1 MPAHPRLGSGQAPP
15 LRGGVRAQGC
25 HVLSGVLLVD
35 PHRPRWRAARVDRR
49 ASGHDRTQPRA
60 AGREANAGGARA
72 RHPGDH
78 DGGAGGLHRPRHQ
91 SATGGHGHQRQRMPA
106 LAGRPT
112 ARPGRG
118 AAGGRGHRE
127 GRHQGWRD
135 HQRDPRSPPES
146 SREEG
151 PDRSERRDRGGR
163 RPDARGGAAEPRQP
177 RDAACDR
184 PARGGRRRRPAAA
197 GDPQPDPERR
207 RSRRRGRG
215 RPARAGGEHGDGRR
229 QRAGQRPR
237 YRDRLRRGGLQP
249 AVRRLL
255 HHQAGRH
262 GDGAGDQPLDHRVA
276 SRADLGNP
284 DRAAGRDLPI
294 HAARRARM
302 TRTARPPGGRELC
315 CAANG
320 ARMRLGRILFGA
332 VWSAATLAAPTA
344 SADEFKNPQVIRIR
358 APGGDLSIRARRGT
372 ASIPGLGEVEQVYG
386 YEVFQGAKF
395 SPGRRKTMELM
406 PPVLSVDRGSTLRI
420 LYRNELL
427 TADAAGKLQP
437 TESNLHTHGLLV
449 SAKGAGFAGDGRDR
463 AYGDCIF
470 VMASTS
476 GAGARNPAHPDPGA
490 SGDPCSADPGA
501 GPLRLENGEIHYG
514 YVIAPDHPSGMYWFH
529 PHPHQRSEGQ
539 VSNGLSG
546 LLSVGDFW
554 DTAYNKCLITSS
566 PHLTGTGACQDLQD
580 QRDELQER
588 IAAARSLDIKY
599 LGLKDIQVSRVNGP
613 PGGPGK
619 PRFRLIEFP
628 LRADPADRSSREA
641 FDRQT
646 HARHHRCGD
655 LAVRPDGVAY
665 VDGGA
670 APGQCWKKQSPDD
683 RWIFTVSGQVHPRI
697 TIQAGHA
704 EVWHLANIGADM
716 TYRLRLETVEERP
729 RLLAFDVRALDGAA
743 FPPETQR
750 RHSEIVLMP
759 GARVDVLIQ
768 RCDPRGSPRTDCAD
782 PRERIEARLRTV
794 GVATGLAADDGDRW
808 PAVDLASVI
817 FESGSGE
824 RQVNFGSAQPMA
836 ARPSEPEP
844 PSPAASPA
852 PPRSAGTACEPTRYQ
867 AA

>member
-1 MPAHPRLGSGQAPP
+1 
-15 LRGGVRAQGC
+15 
-25 HVLSGVLLVD
+25 
-35 PHRPRWRAARVDRR
+35 
-49 ASGHDRTQPRA
+49 
-60 AGREANAGGARA
+60 
-72 RHPGDH
+72 
-78 DGGAGGLHRPRHQ
+78 
-91 SATGGHGHQRQRMPA
+91 
-106 LAGRPT
+106 
-112 ARPGRG
+112 
-118 AAGGRGHRE
+118 
-127 GRHQGWRD
+127 
-135 HQRDPRSPPES
+135 
-146 SREEG
+146 
-151 PDRSERRDRGGR
+151 
-163 RPDARGGAAEPRQP
+163 
-177 RDAACDR
+177 
-184 PARGGRRRRPAAA
+184 
-197 GDPQPDPERR
+197 
-207 RSRRRGRG
+207 
-215 RPARAGGEHGDGRR
+215 
-229 QRAGQRPR
+229 
-237 YRDRLRRGGLQP
+237 
-249 AVRRLL
+249 
-255 HHQAGRH
+255 
-262 GDGAGDQPLDHRVA
+262 
-276 SRADLGNP
+276 
-284 DRAAGRDLPI
+284 
-294 HAARRARM
+294 
-302 TRTARPPGGRELC
+302 
-315 CAANG
+315 
-320 ARMRLGRILFGA
+320 MRLGRILFGA

-539 VSNGLSG
+539 VWNGLSG

-554 DTAYNKCLITSS
+554 DTAYIKCLITSS
-566 PHLTGTGACQDLQD
+566 PHLTGTGACRDLQD
-580 QRDELQER
+580 QRDELQAR

-646 HARHHRCGD
+646 HPRHHRCGD

-665 VDGGA
+665 VDGVA

-867 AA
+867 AVPADFRLDSNLVRLLRFNNRDFDERGGELFGIHVENFRMADGSGKPIAVADLVAEGRAVGPRTQAPAIASISLEDPCWRAATGGDGDAAQFARFYPSFRMDAQANLTARHGTREYWLLVNDSRECHNFHIHQSKFVVLDADFSASAGTPAAHCVGDRQSVAPVNRGVLHDNYPLPPGARVFVMIHFDGPKLGRFVFHCHILEHEDKGMMGTVAVIDGTPP